1 MQLTNYLQGFPS
13 LAVHTISG
21 PLLGLWMCVA
31 GNVGPRGR
39 QQLGEKISLSFAPG
53 PGRKVL
59 PSNSFSSLHFT
70 SQGKSPQ
77 VVDPRLGAPFPDL
90 AVEEALGQW
99 KGLLSTVGL
108 SGGVRPSLN
117 PRPRTLTRVPAS
129 SPRPLRQGRIPP
141 ARTYGM

>member
-1 MQLTNYLQGFPS
+1 M
-13 LAVHTISG
+13 
-21 PLLGLWMCVA
+21 
-31 GNVGPRGR
+31 
-39 QQLGEKISLSFAPG
+39 
-53 PGRKVL
+53 L

-70 SQGKSPQ
+70 PQGKSPQ

-117 PRPRTLTRVPAS
+117 PPTPYTNARPGLISAPS
-129 SPRPLRQGRIPP
+129 
-141 ARTYGM
+141 